1 MLPVYCQDGKR
12 RYDPAG
18 FKPESIMVTPED
30 ARDFMRDLD
39 EPGLLRDI
47 GGLRFVAARSSCFQ
61 NIFREGAKSKTPRT
75 ITLWI
80 EPVITFA
87 GLARLH
93 LDLEWP
99 KECLGTESKK
109 WEFDLVAHWPPKSEN
124 EHVAV
129 GVKKTV
135 AELEELLMPME
146 RLRCARQQC
155 GEPPPPPQ
163 ASRPSA
169 WRYSTWWTQPV
180 GVTKPQS
187 LIFGPIRNSDQA
199 SLPFGSTRRCKVS
212 ALRRTTAPAPRQCT
226 P

>member
-30 ARDFMRDLD
+30 ARDFMRALD
-39 EPGLLRDI
+39 EPELLRDI
-47 GGLRFVAARSSCFQ
+47 GRLRFVAARSSCFQ

-87 GLARLH
+87 WLARLQ

-109 WEFDLVAHWPPKSEN
+109 WEFDLVAHWPPKRRTSTSRSESRRRWPSSRN
-124 EHVAV
+124 CSCRWSAFAAQGSSVANRH
-129 GVKKTV
+129 
-135 AELEELLMPME
+135 P
-146 RLRCARQQC
+146 RLR
-155 GEPPPPPQ
+155 
-163 ASRPSA
+163 
-169 WRYSTWWTQPV
+169 
-180 GVTKPQS
+180 
-187 LIFGPIRNSDQA
+187 
-199 SLPFGSTRRCKVS
+199 LPGRV
-212 ALRRTTAPAPRQCT
+212 P
-226 P
+226 